1 MENLK
6 LQTPQAFYTDF
17 ERRPGNDKKNTHYC
31 PGCGHGIVH
40 KLLAEAIDDFKIQD
54 RTIIISPVGCSV
66 FVYYYLDTGN
76 VQVAHGRAQAVATA
90 IKRAHPDS
98 IVISYQ
104 GDGDLAAIGGNHLIQ
119 AANRGE
125 NITVIFINNAIYGM
139 TGGQMAP
146 TTLIGQKTL
155 TSPFG
160 RKVEEAGSP
169 MRVCELLSTLSNT
182 AYLERVALYNAAT
195 IAKTR
200 KAIRKGIQNQME
212 NKGYSLIEILSQCP
226 SGWKMDAPTSR
237 KFIEEQMMPYF
248 PLGVYK
254 DTTPD
259 REFHYTEKKDLD
271 AEAMKEVL
279 GLKETA
285 PSTSYQTRIR
295 YSHYQNP
302 QIRIAGFGGQGVM
315 LLGEALAEIA
325 MFQGYHV
332 SWIPSYGPEMRGGT
346 AYCQVNISDHR
357 IGSPLTNSPTMLI
370 AMNKPSLQ
378 KFGSTVRP
386 KGLIFYNTSLIDIP
400 FDRPDCEVIPVP
412 FTKLAEQAGNAKA
425 ANMVALGAYAHYTGI
440 IPIEM
445 VIELLP
451 RFFSKKELIALN
463 QKAVEAGMNAVKPY
477 IKQD

>member
-1 MENLK
+1 METLK
-6 LQTPQAFYTDF
+6 LQTPRAFYTEF
-17 ERRPGNDKKNTHYC
+17 VRRPGSDKKNTHYC

-40 KLLAEAIDDFKIQD
+40 KLLAEAIDDFGIRD

-90 IKRAHPDS
+90 VKRAHPDS

-146 TTLIGQKTL
+146 TTLLGQKTL

-160 RKVEEAGSP
+160 RKVEEAGYP
-169 MRVCELLSTLSNT
+169 MRVCELLATLPNT
-182 AYLERVALYNAAT
+182 AYLERVALHNAAN

-212 NKGYSLIEILSQCP
+212 NKGYSLIEVLSQCP
-226 SGWKMDAPTSR
+226 SGWKMDAPASR
-237 KFIEEQMMPYF
+237 KFIEEKMVPYY
-248 PLGVYK
+248 PLGIYK
-254 DTTPD
+254 DTTAE
-259 REFHYTEKKDLD
+259 REFHYIPKQDLD
-271 AEAMKEVL
+271 ADSMQGVL
-279 GLKETA
+279 GLNETA
-285 PSTSYQTRIR
+285 PSADYSTQIR
-295 YSHYQNP
+295 RTAYQNP
-302 QIRIAGFGGQGVM
+302 QIRIAGFGGQGIM

-325 MFQGYHV
+325 MLKGYHV

-346 AYCQVNISDHR
+346 AYCQVNISERR
-357 IGSPLTNSPTMLI
+357 IGSPLTNRPDVLI

-386 KGLIFYNTSLIDIP
+386 GGLIFYNTSLIDIP

-412 FTKLAEQAGNAKA
+412 FTELAEQAGSPKA
-425 ANMVALGAYAHYTGI
+425 ANMVVLGAYAYYTGI
-440 IPIEM
+440 LPVEM
-445 VIELLP
+445 VKDLLP
-451 RFFSKKELIALN
+451 RFITKKDLIGLN
-463 QKAVEAGMNAVKPY
+463 QKAVEAGMNAVKPF